1 MTAAGTLKAR
11 YLLHMVTKRNL
22 PKDKAIVQ
30 KIVTKCLNH
39 ADSCGFTS
47 LSLPAVGTGDL
58 KKDAKQSAE
67 ILYSCIKEFRKGDV
81 KSLKLI
87 RIVILKKPVYT
98 DFSEAFTRKDP
109 TTSTNSRGILDRTI
123 TLI

>member
-11 YLLHMVTKRNL
+11 YLLHMVTKPQA
-22 PKDKAIVQ
+22 PKDTSLLEKV
-30 KIVTKCLNH
+30 VTKCLNH

-67 ILYSCIKEFRKGDV
+67 ILYSCIKEFRKGDI

-87 RIVILKKPVYT
+87 I
-98 DFSEAFTRKDP
+98 
-109 TTSTNSRGILDRTI
+109 
-123 TLI
+123 